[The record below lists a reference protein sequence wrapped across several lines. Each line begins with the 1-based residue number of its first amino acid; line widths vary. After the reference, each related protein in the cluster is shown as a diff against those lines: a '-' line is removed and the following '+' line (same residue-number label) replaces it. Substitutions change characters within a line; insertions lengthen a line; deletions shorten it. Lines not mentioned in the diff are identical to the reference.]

1 MFNFSGVQPLE
12 DLAACNFCFQLSTAI
27 LEGVASAL
35 YMAASDKRLKI
46 LKRHLEATSMSN
58 PPPVRPPIT
67 THVLDTAK
75 GQPAG
80 HMTIKVFV
88 YDSVRDDWSVISEG
102 VTNEDGRCPSLLAGQ
117 KIASGCYKIKFD
129 TKSYFDASGIKGFYP
144 YVEVS

>member
-1 MFNFSGVQPLE
+1 
-12 DLAACNFCFQLSTAI
+12 
-27 LEGVASAL
+27 
-35 YMAASDKRLKI
+35 
-46 LKRHLEATSMSN
+46 MSN

-102 VTNEDGRCPSLLAGQ
+102 CVCGTTDTDALICVCMGGGGERKVIGPLPCLLLPLSLVMFLLELQMRMGGAHL
-117 KIASGCYKIKFD
+117 C
-129 TKSYFDASGIKGFYP
+129 
-144 YVEVS
+144 

>member
-1 MFNFSGVQPLE
+1 
-12 DLAACNFCFQLSTAI
+12 
-27 LEGVASAL
+27 
-35 YMAASDKRLKI
+35 
-46 LKRHLEATSMSN
+46 MSN

-102 VTNEDGRCPSLLAGQ
+102 CVCGTTDTDALICVCMGGGGGGEKSNWAIALPAVTLVTCDVPSSRVTNEDGRCPSLLAGQ